1 MTDQFFH
8 DYSNNELEN
17 FGDGALAY
25 VKQIS
30 HADAKELIGEM
41 PDMPSNINLFCLF
54 SANGTPLSISDSQA
68 LAFENAFEQDL
79 ETIALH

>member
-1 MTDQFFH
+1 MTDQFFQ
-8 DYSNNELEN
+8 DTLNDQLEN

-30 HADAKELIGEM
+30 HADAKELIGEL
-41 PDMPSNINLFCLF
+41 PDMPNNINLFCLF

-68 LAFENAFEQDL
+68 LAFENAFENDL

>member
-1 MTDQFFH
+1 MTDPLFL
-8 DYSNNELEN
+8 DYSHSELKN

-41 PDMPSNINLFCLF
+41 PDVPSNMNLFCLF

-68 LAFENAFEQDL
+68 LAFENAFENDL